1 MLMPSGFAGES
12 LVRPFTPSVA
22 PVAYPESGHS
32 FRSPCAP
39 KMAAAGNQPISG
51 ESSDEVTNSW
61 RVRKLECKAHLR
73 SAGRTRSAL
82 LANYCFLSGPP
93 DGDHRLGSA
102 DPGGPST
109 GCVGSHG
116 EHASLVSLSFD
127 RSHTFRRAPTW
138 LSAPAQCGRADR
150 RIPQPHQLVIQERHR
165 NRAAGH
171 FK

>member
-61 RVRKLECKAHLR
+61 RVRKLECK
-73 SAGRTRSAL
+73 GT
-82 LANYCFLSGPP
+82 
-93 DGDHRLGSA
+93 
-102 DPGGPST
+102 
-109 GCVGSHG
+109 
-116 EHASLVSLSFD
+116 
-127 RSHTFRRAPTW
+127 
-138 LSAPAQCGRADR
+138 
-150 RIPQPHQLVIQERHR
+150 
-165 NRAAGH
+165 
-171 FK
+171 